1 MVLSVCK
8 TMCPDWKITM
18 TCFSRRF
25 CGNWACRIT
34 YCWIP
39 FSKEYA
45 LPGTYRHKIH
55 WQLRINTL
63 KNSVHPEPK
72 RENNHP
78 QFKSTVKHP
87 LWYALTFGHFCHID
101 NILSTFH
108 LRFSPHLYLNQI
120 LVVLGR
126 CQGNWCTRH
135 FTLIFRVSHW
145 DFNIQTGSRI
155 VLRLHKH
162 FLWGPDSQQVRGR
175 ENVAEQYRF
184 I

>member
-18 TCFSRRF
+18 TCFSSSF

-45 LPGTYRHKIH
+45 LPGTYRHTIH
-55 WQLRINTL
+55 WQLRTIML
-63 KNSVHPEPK
+63 KNSVHPQ
-72 RENNHP
+72 RNRANNHS
-78 QFKSTVKHP
+78 QFKSTVKH
-87 LWYALTFGHFCHID
+87 
-101 NILSTFH
+101 ILSEMHWHLDIYTTFSQTTFH
-108 LRFSPHLYLNQI
+108 LRFLPHLYLNQI

-126 CQGNWCTRH
+126 CQRNWCTCH
-135 FTLIFRVSHW
+135 FTLIFRASHW
-145 DFNIQTGSRI
+145 DFNIQTVSRI